1 MLPFKKLLIA
11 SIIVG
16 FFLTGCGG
24 SSSGNNSQTAKDN
37 SASDAATSE
46 QVKPAEEPV
55 KPTEPSESNDAQ
67 VEPSGSAADSVKPAK
82 PAESDNS
89 SAESAKPETP
99 KTPSNPTVV
108 PVNPNKPVNPSEPS
122 GESNNS
128 GDSNDDNN
136 SDEQKT
142 TVATAILKVKVIDG
156 YMKGIP
162 VCVVDETEPSLP
174 CDERFSPSEDTTEY
188 TTGDNGDIEINLDKD
203 RIDILKEKGF
213 VKFKATVLKGVTDNI
228 LGTDTETDRDFM
240 LVGTKY
246 FDEDT
251 FNSQIDDDAP
261 AFVVS
266 PFTTIADIVLRNKE
280 SSAEIYKATVDTITK
295 SLGIDNNVMTDITA
309 TDYGTPE
316 LCGDDGKKAQCK
328 KALIAGETLVR
339 TGYIPQPE
347 DTEKLDLT
355 VDTATIAERL
365 ETRVKPMVN
374 YIAGMDETESIAEY
388 LATQKYRF
396 EALSTGIAD
405 DWRCAVNRLSE
416 VMCWGN
422 NAWNNLGDPVF
433 TETKKSTAGSID
445 CGTGQNIACLV
456 GNYSP
461 IPLNVKIRNEQ
472 VTDENAPD
480 YYVNLTGV
488 SKVMT
493 GNGHACAIT
502 HYGEVYCWGENS
514 SAQLG
519 WGKTEYTT
527 ENMSVGYARKVVT
540 GAQNSGSGFLSN
552 VVDLSLGVDHSC
564 ALTNVGDIYCWG
576 DNTAME
582 LGGDFADSSSRL
594 LEEDNIVDING
605 ISIRNIVKIVPN
617 PVRVPAPDGIKFNYI
632 SKSGYWAHCAL
643 SVSTVDEGHNNLW
656 CWGNDASG
664 LVSQNNSEYVAEIS
678 SLLSFYGVVRI
689 GVPVVDLNPK
699 RYTEH
704 YCNIIINSCSSDS
717 WLRKVNEYKNN
728 ITLKEGADFWYRY
741 VNPAYYPRYTKW
753 PIIGKGITNVTHVK
767 NGSVDIRNLTY
778 VDIGRDENAY
788 KMDSYLITVSSDEPN
803 NIRVSRTDSTT
814 GTPDSSIYDY
824 GSPIKGIWTNPR
836 YDTRFVKLLDQNTLQ
851 DELTGIG
858 NKQYKLMNQGWIS
871 TSDYYSPINSDV
883 TILREKQIIDVSAIQ
898 RSVCA
903 LVLDETASDNSNKMK
918 CWGSNTFGQI
928 PGVDVMKNTIG
939 NIYSFGWISYSW
951 WKFSDV
957 APHYLVANDFYDL
970 TEHMS
975 GVVDFPSP

>member
-1 MLPFKKLLIA
+1 MLPFKKSLIA

-16 FFLTGCGG
+16 LFLTGCGG
-24 SSSGNNSQTAKDN
+24 SSSGNNSQTAMDN
-37 SASDAATSE
+37 SASDASTSE
-46 QVKPAEEPV
+46 QVKPNQPV
-55 KPTEPSESNDAQ
+55 KPSK
-67 VEPSGSAADSVKPAK
+67 PSGD
-82 PAESDNS
+82 
-89 SAESAKPETP
+89 
-99 KTPSNPTVV
+99 
-108 PVNPNKPVNPSEPS
+108 
-122 GESNNS
+122 SNNS
-128 GDSNDDNN
+128 VNSNDDNN
-136 SDEQKT
+136 SDEQNN
-142 TVATAILKVKVIDG
+142 TVATGVLRVKVIDG
-156 YMKGIP
+156 YMKGIL

-188 TTGDNGDIEINLDKD
+188 TTGDKGDIEINLDKD
-203 RIDILKEKGF
+203 RIDILKKKGF

-228 LGTDTETDRDFM
+228 LGTDTKTDRDFM

-280 SSAEIYKATVDTITK
+280 SSAKIYKATVDTITE
-295 SLGIDNNVMTDITA
+295 SLGIDNTVMTDITA

-316 LCGDDGKKAQCK
+316 LCGGDEEETQCI

-374 YIAGMDETESIAEY
+374 YIAGMNEITPGSIAGY
-388 LATQKYRF
+388 LATLKYRF

-422 NAWNNLGDPVF
+422 NAWNNLGEPKF
-433 TETKKSTAGSID
+433 TEEKSKGTYDDGHAGNLAFLI
-445 CGTGQNIACLV
+445 
-456 GNYSP
+456 GNYSAT
-461 IPLNVKIRNEQ
+461 PLNVKIRNEK
-472 VTDENAPD
+472 VTDKNAPD

-488 SKVMT
+488 SNVMT

-552 VVDLSLGVDHSC
+552 VVDLSLGVNHSC

-576 DNTAME
+576 DNTAKE
-582 LGGDFADSSSRL
+582 LGGDFACTRL
-594 LEEDNIVDING
+594 LQNVEDING
-605 ISIRNIVKIVPN
+605 LPLYSVYNGTLIVKIVPN
-617 PVRVPAPDGIKFNYI
+617 PVRVPAPDGIKFNRI

-643 SVSTVDEGHNNLW
+643 STPDTSEQDELDRIKNLW

-664 LVSQNNSEYVAEIS
+664 LVSQNNSEYVAEMS
-678 SLLSFYGVVRI
+678 NLI
-689 GVPVVDLNPK
+689 GRVPTGDRTRDHNSPK
-699 RYTEH
+699 SYTS
-704 YCNIIINSCSSDS
+704 YYSDIILGSNSWS
-717 WLRKVNEYKNN
+717 KKIGEEKG
-728 ITLKEGADFWYRY
+728 ITLSEGADFWYWY
-741 VNPAYYPRYTKW
+741 TDTDLYYPRYTKW
-753 PIIGKGITNVTHVK
+753 PRIGKGITNVTQVK
-767 NGSVDIRNLTY
+767 NGSVDVDIRNLTF

-803 NIRVSRTDSTT
+803 NVRVSRTDSTT

-824 GSPIKGIWTNPR
+824 RSPIKGIWTNPR
-836 YDTRFVKLLDQNTLQ
+836 YDTRFVKLHDQNAQIEKLV
-851 DELTGIG
+851 GIG
-858 NKQYKLMNQGWIS
+858 NRQYKLITYRVWDSSI
-871 TSDYYSPINSDV
+871 DYYSPINYDV
-883 TILREKQIIDVSAIQ
+883 PILIEKQIIDVSAIQ

-903 LVLDETASDNSNKMK
+903 LVRDETASDNSNEMR

-928 PGVDVMKNTIG
+928 PGIDGMKNSIS
-939 NIYSFGWISYSW
+939 NQHSFGYVSVGWQ
-951 WKFSDV
+951 FADV
-957 APHYLVANDFYDL
+957 PPYYLVANSLYDNTL
-970 TEHMS
+970 FMS
-975 GVVDFPSP
+975 FAIGVGVDLPSP

>member
-1 MLPFKKLLIA
+1 MLPFKKSLIA

-46 QVKPAEEPV
+46 QVKPNQPV
-55 KPTEPSESNDAQ
+55 KPSK
-67 VEPSGSAADSVKPAK
+67 PSGD
-82 PAESDNS
+82 
-89 SAESAKPETP
+89 
-99 KTPSNPTVV
+99 
-108 PVNPNKPVNPSEPS
+108 
-122 GESNNS
+122 SNNS
-128 GDSNDDNN
+128 INSNDDNN
-136 SDEQKT
+136 SDEQN
-142 TVATAILKVKVIDG
+142 TVETGILKVKVIDG

-162 VCVVDETEPSLP
+162 VCVVDETKPSLP
-174 CDERFSPSEDTTEY
+174 CDERFSHSEDTTEY
-188 TTGDNGDIEINLDKD
+188 TTGVNGDIEINLDKY

-213 VKFKATVLKGVTDNI
+213 VKFKATVPKGVTDNI

-295 SLGIDNNVMTDITA
+295 SLGIDNTVMTDITA

-316 LCGDDGKKAQCK
+316 LCVGDEEKTQCI

-374 YIAGMDETESIAEY
+374 YIAGMNEITPGSIAGY

-422 NAWNNLGDPVF
+422 NAWNNLGEPKF
-433 TETKKSTAGSID
+433 TEEKSKGTYDDGHAGNLAFLI
-445 CGTGQNIACLV
+445 
-456 GNYSP
+456 GNYSAT
-461 IPLNVKIRNEQ
+461 PLNVKIRNEK
-472 VTDENAPD
+472 VTDENALD

-519 WGKTEYTT
+519 WGETEYTT

-540 GAQNSGSGFLSN
+540 GTQNSGSGFLSN
-552 VVDLSLGVDHSC
+552 VVDLSLGVNHSC
-564 ALTNVGDIYCWG
+564 ALSNVGDIYCWG
-576 DNTAME
+576 DNTAKE
-582 LGGDFADSSSRL
+582 LGGDFEYTRL
-594 LEEDNIVDING
+594 LQNVTDING
-605 ISIRNIVKIVPN
+605 QSLYEDNHGTSIVKIVPN

-643 SVSTVDEGHNNLW
+643 STPDTSEQDELDRIKNLW

-664 LVSQNNSEYVAEIS
+664 LVSQNNSEYSQEMSI
-678 SLLSFYGVVRI
+678 LTGR
-689 GVPVVDLNPK
+689 VPTGDWTHDRNRPES
-699 RYTEH
+699 YPDH
-704 YCNIIINSCSSDS
+704 YLGINLGSNS
-717 WLRKVNEYKNN
+717 WSKKIDEEKSG
-728 ITLKEGADFWYRY
+728 ITLREGADFWYWY
-741 VNPAYYPRYTKW
+741 APQEYYPRYTKW
-753 PIIGKGITNVTHVK
+753 PRIGKGITNVTHVK
-767 NGSVDIRNLTY
+767 NGSYDVDIRNLTF

-803 NIRVSRTDSTT
+803 NVRVSRTDSTT

-824 GSPIKGIWTNPR
+824 RSPIKGIWTNPR
-836 YDTRFVKLLDQNTLQ
+836 YDTRFVKKHDTNADADALV
-851 DELTGIG
+851 GIG
-858 NKQYKLMNQGWIS
+858 NRQYKLIMNGDWDFS
-871 TSDYYSPINSDV
+871 TNYYSPINDDV
-883 TILREKQIIDVSAIQ
+883 PILIEKQIIDVSAIQ

-903 LVLDETASDNSNKMK
+903 LVRDETASDNSNEMR

-928 PGVDVMKNTIG
+928 PGIDQMGILTSFLQ
-939 NIYSFGWISYSW
+939 SFGSTSIL
-951 WKFSDV
+951 WKFANV
-957 APHYLVANDFYDL
+957 APKYLVANVFYDNTL
-970 TEHMS
+970 FMS
-975 GVVDFPSP
+975 FAVGVGVDFPSP

>member
-1 MLPFKKLLIA
+1 MLPFKKSLIA

-37 SASDAATSE
+37 SASDVATSE
-46 QVKPAEEPV
+46 QVKPNQPV
-55 KPTEPSESNDAQ
+55 KPSK
-67 VEPSGSAADSVKPAK
+67 PSGD
-82 PAESDNS
+82 
-89 SAESAKPETP
+89 
-99 KTPSNPTVV
+99 
-108 PVNPNKPVNPSEPS
+108 
-122 GESNNS
+122 SNNS
-128 GDSNDDNN
+128 VNSNDDNN
-136 SDEQKT
+136 SDEQNN
-142 TVATAILKVKVIDG
+142 TVATGVLRVKVIDG
-156 YMKGIP
+156 YMKGIL
-162 VCVVDETEPSLP
+162 VCVVDETKPSLP
-174 CDERFSPSEDTTEY
+174 CDERFSHSEDTTEY
-188 TTGDNGDIEINLDKD
+188 TTGVNGDIEINLDKY

-213 VKFKATVLKGVTDNI
+213 VKFKATVPKGVTDNI

-295 SLGIDNNVMTDITA
+295 SLGIDNTVMTDITA

-316 LCGDDGKKAQCK
+316 LCGGDEEKTQCI

-374 YIAGMDETESIAEY
+374 YIAGMNEITPGSIAGY
-388 LATQKYRF
+388 LATLKYRF

-422 NAWNNLGDPVF
+422 NAWNNLGEPKF
-433 TETKKSTAGSID
+433 TEEKSKGTYDDGHAGNLAFLI
-445 CGTGQNIACLV
+445 
-456 GNYSP
+456 GNYSAT
-461 IPLNVKIRNEQ
+461 PLNVKIRNEK

-519 WGKTEYTT
+519 WGETEYTT

-540 GAQNSGSGFLSN
+540 GTQNSGSGFLSN
-552 VVDLSLGVDHSC
+552 VVDLSLGVNHSC
-564 ALTNVGDIYCWG
+564 ALSNVGDIYCWG
-576 DNTAME
+576 DNTAKE
-582 LGGDFADSSSRL
+582 LGGDFEYTRL
-594 LEEDNIVDING
+594 LQNVTDING
-605 ISIRNIVKIVPN
+605 QSLYEDNHGTSIVKIVPN

-643 SVSTVDEGHNNLW
+643 STPDTSEQDELDRIKNLW

-664 LVSQNNSEYVAEIS
+664 LVSQNNSEYSQEMSI
-678 SLLSFYGVVRI
+678 LTGR
-689 GVPVVDLNPK
+689 VPTGDWTHDQNRPES
-699 RYTEH
+699 YPDH
-704 YCNIIINSCSSDS
+704 YLGINLGSNS
-717 WLRKVNEYKNN
+717 WSKKIDEEKSG
-728 ITLKEGADFWYRY
+728 ITLREGADFWYWY
-741 VNPAYYPRYTKW
+741 APQEYYPRYTKW
-753 PIIGKGITNVTHVK
+753 PRIGKGITNVTHVK
-767 NGSVDIRNLTY
+767 NGSYDVDIRNLTF

-803 NIRVSRTDSTT
+803 NVRVSRTDSTT

-824 GSPIKGIWTNPR
+824 RSPIKGIWTNPR
-836 YDTRFVKLLDQNTLQ
+836 YDTRFVKKHDANADADALV
-851 DELTGIG
+851 GIG
-858 NKQYKLMNQGWIS
+858 NRQYKLIMNGDCDFS
-871 TSDYYSPINSDV
+871 TNYYSPINDDV
-883 TILREKQIIDVSAIQ
+883 PILIEKQIIDVSAIQ

-903 LVLDETASDNSNKMK
+903 LVRDETASDNSNEMR

-928 PGVDVMKNTIG
+928 PGIDKMGILTSFLQ
-939 NIYSFGWISYSW
+939 SFGSTSIL
-951 WKFSDV
+951 WKFANV
-957 APHYLVANDFYDL
+957 APKYLVANVFYDN
-970 TEHMS
+970 TIFMS
-975 GVVDFPSP
+975 FAVGVGVDFPSP

>member
-295 SLGIDNNVMTDITA
+295 SLGIDNTVMTDITA

-339 TGYIPQPE
+339 TGYIPQPV

-374 YIAGMDETESIAEY
+374 YIAGMNEVTPGSIAEY
-388 LATQKYRF
+388 LAAQKYRF

-422 NAWNNLGDPVF
+422 NAWNNLGDPIF
-433 TETKKSTAGSID
+433 TETKKITGRFD
-445 CGTGQNIACLV
+445 CGTRQDIACRV
-456 GNYSP
+456 GNYSST
-461 IPLNVKIRNEQ
+461 PLNVKIRNEQ
-472 VTDENAPD
+472 ATDENTLD
-480 YYVNLTGV
+480 HYVNLTGV

-552 VVDLSLGVDHSC
+552 VVDLSLGVNHSC

-576 DNTAME
+576 DNTAKE
-582 LGGDFADSSSRL
+582 LGGDFASTRL
-594 LEEDNIVDING
+594 LQNVSDING
-605 ISIRNIVKIVPN
+605 QSLYFVYDGTPIIVKIVPN

-643 SVSTVDEGHNNLW
+643 STPDTSEQDDLGRKNLW

-664 LVSQNNSEYVAEIS
+664 LVSQNNSEYVAKMSTLTGYVLTSHYRTDTEECKSYTESYLNICR
-678 SLLSFYGVVRI
+678 FYGC
-689 GVPVVDLNPK
+689 PNF
-699 RYTEH
+699 T
-704 YCNIIINSCSSDS
+704 DS
-717 WLRKVNEYKNN
+717 WWNKIDKDKNG
-728 ITLKEGADFWYRY
+728 ITLRGGADFWYWY
-741 VNPAYYPRYTKW
+741 IDTDLYYPRYTKW
-753 PIIGKGITNVTHVK
+753 PRIGKGITNVTQVK
-767 NGSVDIRNLTY
+767 NGSVDVDIRNLTF

-803 NIRVSRTDSTT
+803 NVRVSRTDSTT
-814 GTPDSSIYDY
+814 GTPDSSIYEY

-836 YDTRFVKLLDQNTLQ
+836 YDTRFVKLHDQNAQKDKLM
-851 DELTGIG
+851 GIG
-858 NKQYKLMNQGWIS
+858 NPQYKLMNRKSSYDPI
-871 TSDYYSPINSDV
+871 DYDV
-883 TILREKQIIDVSAIQ
+883 TILSEEQIIDVSAIQ

-903 LVLDETASDNSNKMK
+903 LVRDETASDNSNKMK

-928 PGVDVMKNTIG
+928 PGIDEMGICTSVPSQ
-939 NIYSFGWISYSW
+939 SF
-951 WKFSDV
+951 
-957 APHYLVANDFYDL
+957 L
-970 TEHMS
+970 
-975 GVVDFPSP
+975 

>member
-1 MLPFKKLLIA
+1 M
-11 SIIVG
+11 
-16 FFLTGCGG
+16 
-24 SSSGNNSQTAKDN
+24 DN

-46 QVKPAEEPV
+46 QVKPNQPV
-55 KPTEPSESNDAQ
+55 KPSK
-67 VEPSGSAADSVKPAK
+67 PSGD
-82 PAESDNS
+82 
-89 SAESAKPETP
+89 
-99 KTPSNPTVV
+99 
-108 PVNPNKPVNPSEPS
+108 
-122 GESNNS
+122 SNNS
-128 GDSNDDNN
+128 VNSNDDNN

-142 TVATAILKVKVIDG
+142 TVATGVLRVKVIDG

-162 VCVVDETEPSLP
+162 VCVVDETKPSLP
-174 CDERFSPSEDTTEY
+174 CDERFSPSEDTT
-188 TTGDNGDIEINLDKD
+188 GDIEINLDKD

-213 VKFKATVLKGVTDNI
+213 VKFKATVPKGVTDNI
-228 LGTDTETDRDFM
+228 LGTDTETDRDYM

-280 SSAEIYKATVDTITK
+280 SSAEIYKATVDKITE
-295 SLGIDNNVMTDITA
+295 SLGIDNNFMTDITA

-316 LCGDDGKKAQCK
+316 RCGGDEEETQCK

-339 TGYIPQPE
+339 TGYIPQPK

-355 VDTATIAERL
+355 VDIATIAERL

-374 YIAGMDETESIAEY
+374 YIAGMNEVTPGSIAEYLAAY

-422 NAWNNLGDPVF
+422 NAWNNLGDPKF
-433 TETKKSTAGSID
+433 TEEKKKPGGIYDDGHAG
-445 CGTGQNIACLV
+445 NIAFLI

-461 IPLNVKIRNEQ
+461 IPLNVKIRNEK
-472 VTDENAPD
+472 VTDKNALD

-519 WGKTEYTT
+519 WGETEYTT

-552 VVDLSLGVDHSC
+552 VVDLSLGVNHSC
-564 ALTNVGDIYCWG
+564 ALTSVGDIYCWG
-576 DNTAME
+576 DNTAKE
-582 LGGDFADSSSRL
+582 LGGDFEYTRL
-594 LEEDNIVDING
+594 LQDVKDING
-605 ISIRNIVKIVPN
+605 QSLSSYNNGTLIVKIVPN
-617 PVRVPAPDGIKFNYI
+617 PVRVSAPDGIKFNYI

-643 SVSTVDEGHNNLW
+643 STPETSEKDDLDRIKNLW

-664 LVSQNNSEYVAEIS
+664 LVSQNNSEYSQEMSILTGRVPTGHWDVYQIMTRS
-678 SLLSFYGVVRI
+678 YTDNYRNI
-689 GVPVVDLNPK
+689 GSGYFDADK
-699 RYTEH
+699 
-704 YCNIIINSCSSDS
+704 S
-717 WLRKVNEYKNN
+717 WWKKIDEEKNG
-728 ITLKEGADFWYRY
+728 ITLREGADFWYWY
-741 VNPAYYPRYTKW
+741 VADLTYFPRYTKW
-753 PIIGKGITNVTHVK
+753 PRIGKGITNVTHVHVK
-767 NGSVDIRNLTY
+767 NGSDDVDIRNLTF

-788 KMDSYLITVSSDEPN
+788 KMDSYLISVSSDEPN
-803 NIRVSRTDSTT
+803 NVRVSRTDSTT
-814 GTPDSSIYDY
+814 GTPDSSIYEYD
-824 GSPIKGIWTNPR
+824 SPIMGIWTNPR
-836 YDTRFVKLLDQNTLQ
+836 YDTRFVKLLDQNAQ
-851 DELTGIG
+851 KDKLTGIG
-858 NKQYKLMNQGWIS
+858 NRQYKLMNRDC
-871 TSDYYSPINSDV
+871 DYYYCPHSPINYDV
-883 TILREKQIIDVSAIQ
+883 PILSEKQIIDVSAIQ

-928 PGVDVMKNTIG
+928 PGVDVTANATNSDI
-939 NIYSFGWISYSW
+939 SFGNVSFRWQ
-951 WKFSDV
+951 FVAVV
-957 APHYLVANDFYDL
+957 APNYLVENSLYDNSQF
-970 TEHMS
+970 MS
-975 GVVDFPSP
+975 FVTDVGVDFTSP

>member
-1 MLPFKKLLIA
+1 MLPFKKSLIA

-46 QVKPAEEPV
+46 QVKPNQPV
-55 KPTEPSESNDAQ
+55 KPSK
-67 VEPSGSAADSVKPAK
+67 PSGD
-82 PAESDNS
+82 
-89 SAESAKPETP
+89 
-99 KTPSNPTVV
+99 
-108 PVNPNKPVNPSEPS
+108 
-122 GESNNS
+122 SNNS
-128 GDSNDDNN
+128 INSNDDNN
-136 SDEQKT
+136 SDEQN
-142 TVATAILKVKVIDG
+142 TVETGILKVKVIDG

-162 VCVVDETEPSLP
+162 VCVVDETKPSLP
-174 CDERFSPSEDTTEY
+174 CDERFSHSEDTTEY
-188 TTGDNGDIEINLDKD
+188 TTGVNGDIEINLDKY

-213 VKFKATVLKGVTDNI
+213 VKFKATVPKGVTDNI

-295 SLGIDNNVMTDITA
+295 SLGIDNTVMTDITA

-316 LCGDDGKKAQCK
+316 LCGGDEEKTQCI

-374 YIAGMDETESIAEY
+374 YIAGMNEITPGSIAGY
-388 LATQKYRF
+388 LATLKYRF

-422 NAWNNLGDPVF
+422 NAWNNLGEPKF
-433 TETKKSTAGSID
+433 TEEKSKGTYDDGHAGNLAFLI
-445 CGTGQNIACLV
+445 
-456 GNYSP
+456 GNYSAT
-461 IPLNVKIRNEQ
+461 PLNVKIRNEQ
-472 VTDENAPD
+472 ATDENTPD
-480 YYVNLTGV
+480 HYVNLTGV

-519 WGKTEYTT
+519 WGETEYTT

-540 GAQNSGSGFLSN
+540 GTQNSGSGFLSN
-552 VVDLSLGVDHSC
+552 VVDLSLGVNHSC
-564 ALTNVGDIYCWG
+564 ALSNVGDIYCWG
-576 DNTAME
+576 DNTAKE
-582 LGGDFADSSSRL
+582 LGGDFEYTRL
-594 LEEDNIVDING
+594 LQNVTDING
-605 ISIRNIVKIVPN
+605 QSLYEDNHGTSIVKIVPN

-643 SVSTVDEGHNNLW
+643 STPDTSEQDELDRIKNLW

-664 LVSQNNSEYVAEIS
+664 LVSQNNSEYSQEMSI
-678 SLLSFYGVVRI
+678 LTGR
-689 GVPVVDLNPK
+689 VPTGDWTHDQNRPES
-699 RYTEH
+699 YPDH
-704 YCNIIINSCSSDS
+704 YLGINLGSNS
-717 WLRKVNEYKNN
+717 WSEKIDEEKSG
-728 ITLKEGADFWYRY
+728 ITLREGADFWYWY
-741 VNPAYYPRYTKW
+741 APQEYYPRYTKW
-753 PIIGKGITNVTHVK
+753 PRIGKGITNVTHVK
-767 NGSVDIRNLTY
+767 NGSYDVDIRNLTF

-803 NIRVSRTDSTT
+803 NVRVSRTDSTT

-824 GSPIKGIWTNPR
+824 RSPIKGIWTNPR
-836 YDTRFVKLLDQNTLQ
+836 YDTRFVKKHDTNADADALV
-851 DELTGIG
+851 GIG
-858 NKQYKLMNQGWIS
+858 NRQYKLIMNGDWDFS
-871 TSDYYSPINSDV
+871 TNYYSSINDDVPIL
-883 TILREKQIIDVSAIQ
+883 IEKQIIDVSAIQ

-903 LVLDETASDNSNKMK
+903 LVRDETASDNSNEMR

-928 PGVDVMKNTIG
+928 PGIDKMGILTSFLQ
-939 NIYSFGWISYSW
+939 SFGSTSIL
-951 WKFSDV
+951 WKFANV
-957 APHYLVANDFYDL
+957 APKYLVANVFYDN
-970 TEHMS
+970 TIFMS
-975 GVVDFPSP
+975 FAVGVGVHFPSP

>member
-1 MLPFKKLLIA
+1 MLPFKKSLIA

-16 FFLTGCGG
+16 LFLTGCGG

-46 QVKPAEEPV
+46 QVKPNQPV
-55 KPTEPSESNDAQ
+55 KPSK
-67 VEPSGSAADSVKPAK
+67 PSGD
-82 PAESDNS
+82 
-89 SAESAKPETP
+89 
-99 KTPSNPTVV
+99 
-108 PVNPNKPVNPSEPS
+108 
-122 GESNNS
+122 SNNS
-128 GDSNDDNN
+128 VNSNDDNN
-136 SDEQKT
+136 SDEQNN
-142 TVATAILKVKVIDG
+142 TVETGVLRVKVIDG
-156 YMKGIP
+156 YMKGIR
-162 VCVVDETEPSLP
+162 VCVVVETEPSLP

-213 VKFKATVLKGVTDNI
+213 VKFKATVPKGVTDNI
-228 LGTDTETDRDFM
+228 LGTDTKTDRDFM

-251 FNSQIDDDAP
+251 FNSQIDDDVP

-280 SSAEIYKATVDTITK
+280 SSAEIYKATVDTITA
-295 SLGIDNNVMTDITA
+295 SLGIDNTVMTDITA

-316 LCGDDGKKAQCK
+316 LCGDDEKEAQCK

-374 YIAGMDETESIAEY
+374 YIAGLNEITPGSIATY
-388 LATQKYRF
+388 LAAQKYRF

-422 NAWNNLGDPVF
+422 NAWNNLGDPKF
-433 TETKKSTAGSID
+433 TEEKMSEGTYDDGHAGNLAFLI
-445 CGTGQNIACLV
+445 

-461 IPLNVKIRNEQ
+461 IPLNVKIRNEK
-472 VTDENAPD
+472 VTDEND
-480 YYVNLTGV
+480 QGYYVNLTGV

-493 GNGHACAIT
+493 GNGHACAVT

-519 WGKTEYTT
+519 WGETEYTT

-564 ALTNVGDIYCWG
+564 ALTSNGDIYCWG
-576 DNTAME
+576 DNTAKE
-582 LGGDFADSSSRL
+582 LGGGFEFIGL
-594 LEEDNIVDING
+594 LQDVRDINTRSLLYSDYNG
-605 ISIRNIVKIVPN
+605 TPNVKIVPN
-617 PVRVPAPDGIKFNYI
+617 PVRVPAPDGIKFNRI

-643 SVSTVDEGHNNLW
+643 STPDTSEQDDLGRKNLW

-664 LVSQNNSEYVAEIS
+664 LISQNNSVYVYDMSGLSGIFPLILCPLSECDYRYNYNYTYIS
-678 SLLSFYGVVRI
+678 VLQGLDWSI
-689 GVPVVDLNPK
+689 Q
-699 RYTEH
+699 
-704 YCNIIINSCSSDS
+704 INNYSPGIKFMES
-717 WLRKVNEYKNN
+717 
-728 ITLKEGADFWYRY
+728 ADFWYRY
-741 VNPAYYPRYTKW
+741 VDLAYYPTYTKW
-753 PIIGKGITNVTHVK
+753 PRIGKGITNVTQVK
-767 NGSVDIRNLTY
+767 NGSVDIDIRNLTF

-803 NIRVSRTDSTT
+803 NVRVSRTDSTT
-814 GTPDSSIYDY
+814 GTPYSSTYDY

-836 YDTRFVKLLDQNTLQ
+836 YDTRFVKMHDTNIEKDILFG
-851 DELTGIG
+851 TG
-858 NKQYKLMNQGWIS
+858 NRQYKLMNQDFS
-871 TSDYYSPINSDV
+871 YSPINYDV
-883 TILREKQIIDVSAIQ
+883 IILTEKRIIDVSAIQ

-903 LVLDETASDNSNKMK
+903 LVRDETASDNSNKMK
-918 CWGSNTFGQI
+918 CRGSNTFGQI
-928 PGVDVMKNTIG
+928 PGVDVMANATNSDI
-939 NIYSFGWISYSW
+939 SFGKVSFRWY
-951 WKFSDV
+951 FMV
-957 APHYLVANDFYDL
+957 YEAPQYLVANDFYDR
-970 TEHMS
+970 TELMS
-975 GVVDFPSP
+975 NVTDVGVDFSSP

>member
-1 MLPFKKLLIA
+1 MLPFKKSLIA

-37 SASDAATSE
+37 SASDVATSE
-46 QVKPAEEPV
+46 QVKPNQPV
-55 KPTEPSESNDAQ
+55 KPSK
-67 VEPSGSAADSVKPAK
+67 PSGD
-82 PAESDNS
+82 
-89 SAESAKPETP
+89 
-99 KTPSNPTVV
+99 
-108 PVNPNKPVNPSEPS
+108 
-122 GESNNS
+122 SNNS
-128 GDSNDDNN
+128 INSNDDNN
-136 SDEQKT
+136 SDEQN
-142 TVATAILKVKVIDG
+142 TVETGILKVKVIDG

-162 VCVVDETEPSLP
+162 VCVVDETKPSLP

-188 TTGDNGDIEINLDKD
+188 TTGDKGDIEINLDKD
-203 RIDILKEKGF
+203 RIDILKKKGF
-213 VKFKATVLKGVTDNI
+213 VKFKATVPKGVTDNI
-228 LGTDTETDRDFM
+228 LGTDTKTDRDFM

-280 SSAEIYKATVDTITK
+280 SSAKIYKATVDTITA
-295 SLGIDNNVMTDITA
+295 SLGIDNTVMTDITA

-316 LCGDDGKKAQCK
+316 LCGGDKEKTQCK

-374 YIAGMDETESIAEY
+374 YIAGMDEITPASIADY

-422 NAWNNLGDPVF
+422 NAWNNLGDPIF
-433 TETKKSTAGSID
+433 TETKKITGRFD
-445 CGTGQNIACLV
+445 CGTGQDIACLV
-456 GNYSP
+456 GNYSST
-461 IPLNVKIRNEQ
+461 PLNVKIRNEQ
-472 VTDENAPD
+472 ATDENTPD
-480 YYVNLTGV
+480 HYVNLTGV

-552 VVDLSLGVDHSC
+552 VVDLSLGVNHSC
-564 ALTNVGDIYCWG
+564 ALTSVGDIYCWG
-576 DNTAME
+576 DNTAKE
-582 LGGDFADSSSRL
+582 LGGDFEYTRL
-594 LEEDNIVDING
+594 LQDVKDING
-605 ISIRNIVKIVPN
+605 QSLSSYNNGTLIVKIVPN

-643 SVSTVDEGHNNLW
+643 STPETSEKDDLDRIKNLW

-664 LVSQNNSEYVAEIS
+664 LVSQNNIEYSQEMSILTGRVPTGDWTRDQSTPRSYTDNYSDVCIQDCYANNSWWKKIDDEK
-678 SLLSFYGVVRI
+678 I
-689 GVPVVDLNPK
+689 G
-699 RYTEH
+699 
-704 YCNIIINSCSSDS
+704 
-717 WLRKVNEYKNN
+717 
-728 ITLKEGADFWYRY
+728 ITLREGADFWYWY
-741 VNPAYYPRYTKW
+741 ENGSYYPRYTKW
-753 PIIGKGITNVTHVK
+753 PRIGKGITNVTQVK
-767 NGSVDIRNLTY
+767 YGSDDVDIRNLTF

-803 NIRVSRTDSTT
+803 NVRVSRTDSTT
-814 GTPDSSIYDY
+814 GTPYSSTYDY
-824 GSPIKGIWTNPR
+824 DFPIVGIWTNPR
-836 YDTRFVKLLDQNTLQ
+836 YDTRFVKMHNTNIERDILSG
-851 DELTGIG
+851 TG
-858 NKQYKLMNQGWIS
+858 NRQYRLMNR
-871 TSDYYSPINSDV
+871 DYYPFPIDYDV
-883 TILREKQIIDVSAIQ
+883 TILSEEQIIDVSAIQ

-903 LVLDETASDNSNKMK
+903 LVRDETASDNSNKMK
-918 CWGSNTFGQI
+918 CWGSTTFGQI
-928 PGVDVMKNTIG
+928 IGIDKMGIIFGNSTPFLRSFGYTSTWWQFADFTPYYLDGNHLYDYSQFMSDVTDVGVD
-939 NIYSFGWISYSW
+939 
-951 WKFSDV
+951 FS
-957 APHYLVANDFYDL
+957 
-970 TEHMS
+970 
-975 GVVDFPSP
+975 SP

>member
-1 MLPFKKLLIA
+1 
-11 SIIVG
+11 
-16 FFLTGCGG
+16 
-24 SSSGNNSQTAKDN
+24 
-37 SASDAATSE
+37 
-46 QVKPAEEPV
+46 
-55 KPTEPSESNDAQ
+55 
-67 VEPSGSAADSVKPAK
+67 

-89 SAESAKPETP
+89 SAEPAKPETP
-99 KTPSNPTVV
+99 KTPSNLTVV
-108 PVNPNKPVNPSEPS
+108 PVNPNKPINPSEPS
-122 GESNNS
+122 GDSNNSADSKDDKNSGDSNDENNS

-136 SDEQKT
+136 SDEQNN
-142 TVATAILKVKVIDG
+142 TVETGILKVKVIDG

-162 VCVVDETEPSLP
+162 VCVVDETKPSLP

-188 TTGDNGDIEINLDKD
+188 TTGDKGDIEINLDKD

-213 VKFKATVLKGVTDNI
+213 VKFKATVPKGVTDNI
-228 LGTDTETDRDFM
+228 LGTDTETDRDYM

-280 SSAEIYKATVDTITK
+280 SSVEIYKATVDTITA
-295 SLGIDNNVMTDITA
+295 SLGIDNTVMTDITA

-316 LCGDDGKKAQCK
+316 LCGGDKEEAQCI

-355 VDTATIAERL
+355 VDIATIAERL

-374 YIAGMDETESIAEY
+374 YIAGMNEVTPGSIAEYLAAY

-396 EALSTGIAD
+396 EALSTGISD

-422 NAWNNLGDPVF
+422 NAWNNLGDPKF
-433 TETKKSTAGSID
+433 TEEKKKPGGIYD
-445 CGTGQNIACLV
+445 GGNVGNIANIANIAFLV

-461 IPLNVKIRNEQ
+461 IPLNVKIRNEK

-519 WGKTEYTT
+519 WGETEYTT
-527 ENMSVGYARKVVT
+527 ANMSVGYARKVVT

-552 VVDLSLGVDHSC
+552 VVDLSLGVNHSC

-576 DNTAME
+576 DNTAKE
-582 LGGDFADSSSRL
+582 LGGDFVYTRL
-594 LEEDNIVDING
+594 LQDVTDING
-605 ISIRNIVKIVPN
+605 QSLYSYNSYNHEPSIVKIVPN

-643 SVSTVDEGHNNLW
+643 STQETSEKDDDGRIKNLW

-664 LVSQNNSEYVAEIS
+664 LVSQNNSEYVAEMS
-678 SLLSFYGVVRI
+678 TLTGYVLTSYYRNDTDDRKS
-689 GVPVVDLNPK
+689 
-699 RYTEH
+699 YTES
-704 YCNIIINSCSSDS
+704 YLNICNVYGCPPNLTDS
-717 WLRKVNEYKNN
+717 WWNKIDEDKNG
-728 ITLKEGADFWYRY
+728 ITLREGADFWYWY
-741 VNPAYYPRYTKW
+741 VADSLVYYPRYTKW
-753 PIIGKGITNVTHVK
+753 PRIGKGITNVTQVK
-767 NGSVDIRNLTY
+767 YGSDDVDIRNLTF

-803 NIRVSRTDSTT
+803 NVRVSRTDSTT

-824 GSPIKGIWTNPR
+824 DSPIKGIWTNSR
-836 YDTRFVKLLDQNTLQ
+836 YDTRFVNKHDTNIDADALV
-851 DELTGIG
+851 GIG
-858 NKQYKLMNQGWIS
+858 NRQYNLMNRKSSYNPI
-871 TSDYYSPINSDV
+871 DYDV
-883 TILREKQIIDVSAIQ
+883 TILSEEQIIDVSAIQ

-903 LVLDETASDNSNKMK
+903 LVRDETASDNSNKMK

-928 PGVDVMKNTIG
+928 PGIDEMGISTSFLQ
-939 NIYSFGWISYSW
+939 SFGYTSMSW
-951 WKFSDV
+951 QFVGV
-957 APHYLVANDFYDL
+957 APEYLVANRLYDNSQF
-970 TEHMS
+970 MS
-975 GVVDFPSP
+975 GVTDVVVDFPSP

>member
-1 MLPFKKLLIA
+1 MLPFKKSIIT

-16 FFLTGCGG
+16 FCLTGCGG

-46 QVKPAEEPV
+46 QVKPNQPV
-55 KPTEPSESNDAQ
+55 KPSK
-67 VEPSGSAADSVKPAK
+67 PSGD
-82 PAESDNS
+82 
-89 SAESAKPETP
+89 
-99 KTPSNPTVV
+99 
-108 PVNPNKPVNPSEPS
+108 
-122 GESNNS
+122 SNNS
-128 GDSNDDNN
+128 VNSNDDNN
-136 SDEQKT
+136 SDEQNT
-142 TVATAILKVKVIDG
+142 TVETGILKVKVIDG
-156 YMKGIP
+156 YMKGIL
-162 VCVVDETEPSLP
+162 VCIVDETKPSLP

-188 TTGDNGDIEINLDKD
+188 TTGDKGDIEINLDKD
-203 RIDILKEKGF
+203 RIDILKKKGF
-213 VKFKATVLKGVTDNI
+213 VKFKATVPKGVTDNI
-228 LGTDTETDRDFM
+228 LGTDTKTDRDFM

-295 SLGIDNNVMTDITA
+295 SLGIDNTVMTDITA

-316 LCGDDGKKAQCK
+316 LCGVDEEETQCI

-355 VDTATIAERL
+355 VDIATIAERL

-374 YIAGMDETESIAEY
+374 YIAGMNEVTPGSIAEY
-388 LATQKYRF
+388 LAAQKYRF

-422 NAWNNLGDPVF
+422 NAWNNLGDPKF
-433 TETKKSTAGSID
+433 TEKKTEGTYDNGHAGNLAFLI
-445 CGTGQNIACLV
+445 
-456 GNYSP
+456 GNYSST
-461 IPLNVKIRNEQ
+461 PLNVKIINNQ
-472 VTDENAPD
+472 PTDEND

-502 HYGEVYCWGENS
+502 HYGEVYCWGNNS

-519 WGKTEYTT
+519 WGKNGYITR
-527 ENMSVGYARKVVT
+527 NMSVGYAMKVVT

-552 VVDLSLGVDHSC
+552 VVDLSLGVNHSC
-564 ALTNVGDIYCWG
+564 ALTHEGNIYCWG
-576 DNTAME
+576 DNTAKE
-582 LGGDFADSSSRL
+582 LGGDFTDSSSKL
-594 LEEDNIVDING
+594 LEEDNIVEINA
-605 ISIRNIVKIVPN
+605 ISISDIVKIVPN

-643 SVSTVDEGHNNLW
+643 STPETSEKDDLDRIKNLW

-664 LVSQNNSEYVAEIS
+664 LVSQNNSEYVAEMSILTGRVPTGYWNVDQYIPRSYTDNYRDVCIS
-678 SLLSFYGVVRI
+678 HGCYA
-689 GVPVVDLNPK
+689 N
-699 RYTEH
+699 
-704 YCNIIINSCSSDS
+704 NS
-717 WLRKVNEYKNN
+717 WLEKSWWKKIDEDKNG
-728 ITLKEGADFWYRY
+728 ITLREGADFWYWY
-741 VNPAYYPRYTKW
+741 TVPVMYYPRYTKW
-753 PIIGKGITNVTHVK
+753 PRIGKGIANITQVK
-767 NGSVDIRNLTY
+767 NGSDDVDIRNLTF

-788 KMDSYLITVSSDEPN
+788 KMDSYLITVSSDERN

-814 GTPDSSIYDY
+814 GTPYSSTYDY
-824 GSPIKGIWTNPR
+824 DFPIVGIWTNPR
-836 YDTRFVKLLDQNTLQ
+836 YDTRFVKMYDPNNHDDVLFG
-851 DELTGIG
+851 TG
-858 NKQYKLMNQGWIS
+858 NQQYKLMNLDWNYFDG
-871 TSDYYSPINSDV
+871 YSPINYD
-883 TILREKQIIDVSAIQ
+883 TQILSEEQIIDVSAIQ

-903 LVLDETASDNSNKMK
+903 LVRDETASDNSNKMK

-928 PGVDVMKNTIG
+928 PGIDGMKNSIS
-939 NIYSFGWISYSW
+939 NQHSFGYVSVRWQFA
-951 WKFSDV
+951 KVD
-957 APHYLVANDFYDL
+957 PNYLVANDFYDL
-970 TEHMS
+970 TELMS
-975 GVVDFPSP
+975 GVTDVGVDFTSP